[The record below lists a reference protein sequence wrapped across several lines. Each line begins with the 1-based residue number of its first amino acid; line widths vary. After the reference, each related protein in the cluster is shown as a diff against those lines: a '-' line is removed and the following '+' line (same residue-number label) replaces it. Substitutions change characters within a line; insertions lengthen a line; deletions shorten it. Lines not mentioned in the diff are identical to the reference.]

1 MQKPKIGIVGLGNI
15 AQKAYLPILANHPL
29 IDVIGAFSPNTSKRE
44 KICQTYRMTSFDTLE
59 ELASSV
65 DAAFVHSST
74 ETHYD
79 VVSYL
84 LERGVDVYVDK
95 PLAATLDEAE
105 QLVELAERLSRK
117 LMVGFNR
124 RFAPMY
130 RCLKQESP
138 SYMIDVV
145 KHRENDVGPQDA
157 MFTLLDD
164 YLHVVDT
171 LRFLAGKELR
181 LVSGQ
186 LEVNDKQELRFAR
199 HVWQDEHGMHT
210 TSMHRSAG
218 ANHEHVSIVRDGERL
233 SIDEMV
239 TLHRF
244 NDGRHEVETFGSW
257 DPTLTQR
264 GFQGAIDHFIS
275 ALIDDTPIQTDGRVA
290 LETQR
295 LVANLFS

>member
-1 MQKPKIGIVGLGNI
+1 MRKPKVGIVGLGNI

-29 IDVIGAFSPNTSKRE
+29 IDLVGAFSPNTSKRE
-44 KICQTYRMTSFDTLE
+44 RICQTFRMAPFETLSD
-59 ELASSV
+59 LASSI

-74 ETHYD
+74 ETHYE
-79 VVSYL
+79 VVSFL
-84 LERGVDVYVDK
+84 LNHGVDVYVDK
-95 PLAATLDEAE
+95 PLAATLEE
-105 QLVELAERLSRK
+105 GERLVEQAERLERK

-130 RCLKQESP
+130 IRLQQECQP
-138 SYMIDVV
+138 HMIDVV
-145 KHRENDVGPQDA
+145 KHRESGIGPQDVT
-157 MFTLLDD
+157 FTLLDD

-171 LRFLAGKELR
+171 LRFLAGNELR

-186 LEVNDKQELRFAR
+186 IEVNDKLELHFAR

-218 ANHEHVSIVRDGERL
+218 ANHEHVSIIRDGERL
-233 SIDEMV
+233 SVDEMV

-244 NDGRHEVETFGSW
+244 KVGRHEIETFGSW
-257 DPTLTQR
+257 ESMLTQR
-264 GFQGAIDHFIS
+264 GFQGAIDHFVS
-275 ALIDDTPIQTDGRVA
+275 ALIDDTEILTDGRVA

-295 LVANLFS
+295 LVTNLFT

>member
-15 AQKAYLPILANHPL
+15 AQKAYLPILSNHPL
-29 IDVIGAFSPNTSKRE
+29 IDIVGAFSPNTSKRE

-74 ETHYD
+74 ETHYE

-105 QLVELAERLSRK
+105 QLVELAERLGCK

-130 RCLKQESP
+130 RRLQQESP
-138 SYMIDVV
+138 SHMIDVV
-145 KHRENDVGPQDA
+145 KHREIDVGPQDA

-171 LRFLAGKELR
+171 LRFLAGNELR
-181 LVSGQ
+181 LISGQ

-218 ANHEHVSIVRDGERL
+218 SNHEHVSIVRDGERL
-233 SIDEMV
+233 SVDEMV
-239 TLHRF
+239 ILHHF
-244 NDGRHEVETFGSW
+244 QDGRHEVETFGSW

>member
-44 KICQTYRMTSFDTLE
+44 KICRTYRMTSFDTLE

-79 VVSYL
+79 VVAYL

-105 QLVELAERLSRK
+105 QLVELAERLGRK

-130 RCLKQESP
+130 RRLQQESP
-138 SYMIDVV
+138 SRMIDVV

-171 LRFLAGKELR
+171 LRFLAGNELR
-181 LVSGQ
+181 LISGQ

-233 SIDEMV
+233 SVDEMV

-244 NDGRHEVETFGSW
+244 KDGQHEIETFGSW

-275 ALIDDTPIQTDGRVA
+275 ALIDNTPIQTGGRVA

-295 LVANLFS
+295 LVIKCFE

>member
-15 AQKAYLPILANHPL
+15 AQKAYLPILANHPR
-29 IDVIGAFSPNTSKRE
+29 IDLVGAFSPNVSKRQT
-44 KICQTYRMTSFDTLE
+44 ICQTYRMTAFATLR
-59 ELASSV
+59 ELASSI

-84 LERGVDVYVDK
+84 LEHGIDVYVDK
-95 PLAATLDEAE
+95 PLAATVEEAE
-105 QLVELAERLSRK
+105 QLVELAERLDRK

-130 RCLKQESP
+130 RRLQQESP
-138 SYMIDVV
+138 AHMIDVV
-145 KHRENDVGPQDA
+145 KHRENDVGPKDA
-157 MFTLLDD
+157 AFTLLDD

-171 LRFLAGKELR
+171 LRFLAGSELR

-186 LEVNDKQELRFAR
+186 IEVNDKNELRFAR

-233 SIDEMV
+233 SVDEMIS
-239 TLHRF
+239 LHRF
-244 NDGRHEVETFGSW
+244 KDGRHEVETFGSW
-257 DPTLTQR
+257 DTTLTQR

-275 ALIDDTPIQTDGRVA
+275 ALIEDKPIQTDGRVA

-295 LVANLFS
+295 LVTNLFT

>member
-15 AQKAYLPILANHPL
+15 AQKAYIPILANHPR
-29 IDVIGAFSPNTSKRE
+29 IDVIGAFSPNKSKRE
-44 KICQTYRMTSFDTLE
+44 KICQTYRMTSFDTLS
-59 ELASSV
+59 ELTSSV
-65 DAAFVHSST
+65 DAVFVHSST

-79 VVSYL
+79 IVSYL
-84 LERGVDVYVDK
+84 LERGIDVYVDK
-95 PLAATLDEAE
+95 PLAATLGEAD
-105 QLVELAERLSRK
+105 QLVDQAERLGRK

-130 RCLKQESP
+130 KRLQQESP
-138 SYMIDVV
+138 AHMIDVV
-145 KHRENDVGPQDA
+145 KHREDGIGPHDA
-157 MFTLLDD
+157 TFTLLDD

-171 LRFLAGKELR
+171 LRFLAGNELR

-186 LEVNDKQELRFAR
+186 VEVNAKQELRFAR

-233 SIDEMV
+233 SVDEMIS
-239 TLHRF
+239 LHRF
-244 NDGRHEVETFGSW
+244 KDGRHEVETFGSW
-257 DPTLTQR
+257 DTTLTQR
-264 GFQGAIDHFIS
+264 GFQGAIDHFLS
-275 ALIDDTPIQTDGRVA
+275 ALIDDTPIQTNGRVA

-295 LVANLFS
+295 LVTNLIK

>member
-44 KICQTYRMTSFDTLE
+44 KICRTYRMTSFDTLE

-79 VVSYL
+79 VVAYL

-105 QLVELAERLSRK
+105 QLVELAERLGRK

-130 RCLKQESP
+130 RRLQQESP
-138 SYMIDVV
+138 SHMIDVV

-171 LRFLAGKELR
+171 LRFLAGNELR

-199 HVWQDEHGMHT
+199 HMWQDEYGMHT

-233 SIDEMV
+233 SVDEMF

-290 LETQR
+290 FETQR
-295 LVANLFS
+295 FVANLFS

>member
-1 MQKPKIGIVGLGNI
+1 MGKLKIGIVGLGNI
-15 AQKAYLPILANHPL
+15 AQKAYVPILANHPRV
-29 IDVIGAFSPNTSKRE
+29 DVVGAFSPNKSKRE
-44 KICQTYRMTSFDTLE
+44 SICQTYRMTSFDTLS
-59 ELASSV
+59 ELTSSV

-84 LERGVDVYVDK
+84 LERGIDVYVDK

-105 QLVELAERLSRK
+105 QLVEQAERLGRK

-130 RCLKQESP
+130 KRLQQESP
-138 SYMIDVV
+138 AHMIDVV
-145 KHRENDVGPQDA
+145 KHREDGIGPHDVT
-157 MFTLLDD
+157 FTLLDD

-171 LRFLAGKELR
+171 LRFLAGNELR

-186 LEVNDKQELRFAR
+186 VEVNAKQELRFAR

-218 ANHEHVSIVRDGERL
+218 ANHEHVSIVRNGERL
-233 SIDEMV
+233 SVDEMIS
-239 TLHRF
+239 LHRF
-244 NDGRHEVETFGSW
+244 KDGRHEVETFGSW
-257 DPTLTQR
+257 DTTLTQR
-264 GFQGAIDHFIS
+264 GFQGAIDHFLS

>member
-15 AQKAYLPILANHPL
+15 AQKAYLPILANHPR
-29 IDVIGAFSPNTSKRE
+29 IDSVGAFSPNVSKRQT
-44 KICQTYRMTSFDTLE
+44 ICQTYRMTAFATLR
-59 ELASSV
+59 ELASSI

-84 LERGVDVYVDK
+84 LEQGVDVYVDK
-95 PLAATLDEAE
+95 PLASTLDEAE
-105 QLVELAERLSRK
+105 QLVELAERLDRK

-130 RCLKQESP
+130 MHLQDESP
-138 SYMIDVV
+138 AHMIDVV
-145 KHRENDVGPQDA
+145 KHRENDVGPKDA
-157 MFTLLDD
+157 TFTLLDD

-171 LRFLAGKELR
+171 LRFLAGSELR

-186 LEVNDKQELRFAR
+186 IEVNDKNELRFAR

-233 SIDEMV
+233 SVDEMIS
-239 TLHRF
+239 LHRF
-244 NDGRHEVETFGSW
+244 KDGRHEVETFGSW
-257 DPTLTQR
+257 DTTLTQR

-275 ALIDDTPIQTDGRVA
+275 SLIEDTPIQTDGRVA

-295 LVANLFS
+295 LVTNLFT